1 MTESPRS
8 APPLPSLESP
18 QVEADGHEAAPARRV
33 VVVGG
38 GIGGLTAAVGLWRR
52 GWDVTVLERA
62 PQVRVVGAGIV
73 LTANGLAGLDA
84 VGVGDAV
91 RAAGYAGAPGGTRT
105 ESGRWLARLDADAAT
120 RLLGTAALGI
130 HRADLHRVLLDALP
144 ASTVLTGAEVLDVT
158 SGPRPR
164 VTYRREGRESVLDAR
179 VVVGA
184 DGIRSR
190 VRAALWPEVP
200 SPVYSGATA
209 WRAVTAEPWTGEA
222 LTAVTWGGGAEFG
235 TMPIGGGRVYWW
247 AAVTAPRGWPAPGGD
262 EMAAVRARFAGWHDP
277 IAAVLDATDPT
288 AVLRTDLDHLG
299 TPLTTF
305 VRGPVALLGDA
316 AHAMTPNLG
325 QGACQAIEDAV
336 VLAAMLG
343 PHDDVAAGLAAYDR
357 TRRPRA
363 QAVARAAL
371 AMGRFGQALR
381 HPVAVAARNTVMG
394 LVPPGVALRSMA
406 RWARWEAPT
415 VPVDGGT
422 EPPVGHAT

>member
-1 MTESPRS
+1 MTTGPTSGDAS
-8 APPLPSLESP
+8 TS
-18 QVEADGHEAAPARRV
+18 RRA

-38 GIGGLTAAVGLWRR
+38 GIGGLTAAVGLRRR

-62 PQVRVVGAGIV
+62 PQVRAVGAGLV

-105 ESGRWLARLDADAAT
+105 ASGRWLARLDADAAT

-144 ASTVLTGAEVLDVT
+144 ASAVVTGAEVLDVT

-164 VTYRREGRESVLDAR
+164 VTFGRDGREHVLDAG

-190 VRAALWPEVP
+190 VRAVLWPEAP
-200 SPVYSGATA
+200 PPVYSGSTA
-209 WRAVTAEPWTGEA
+209 WRGVTTEPWTGELA
-222 LTAVTWGGGAEFG
+222 TAVTWGRGAEFG
-235 TMPIGGGRVYWW
+235 TMPLGGGRVYWW

-262 EMAAVRARFAGWHDP
+262 EMAAVRTRFAGWHAP
-277 IAAVLDATDPT
+277 IAGVLDATHPA
-288 AVLRTDLDHLG
+288 AVVRTDLDHLAP
-299 TPLTTF
+299 PLTTF
-305 VRGPVALLGDA
+305 VRGPVALVGDA

-336 VLAAMLG
+336 VLAARLG
-343 PHDDVAAGLAAYDR
+343 LHDDVPAALAAYDR
-357 TRRPRA
+357 GRRPRA

-371 AMGRFGQALR
+371 AMGRFGQGLH
-381 HPVAVAARNTVMG
+381 HPVAVLARNAVMG

-406 RWARWEAPT
+406 RWARWDAPP
-415 VPVDGGT
+415 VPVDGG
-422 EPPVGHAT
+422 PVDGGPVDGGH